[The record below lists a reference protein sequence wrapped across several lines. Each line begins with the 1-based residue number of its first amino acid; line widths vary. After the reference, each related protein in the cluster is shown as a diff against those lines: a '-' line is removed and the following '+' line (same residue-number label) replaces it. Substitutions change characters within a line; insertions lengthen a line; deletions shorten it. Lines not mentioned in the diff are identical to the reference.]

1 MCASGTAASARSWQ
15 SESCV
20 HGLPLQLLHCV
31 GRLFSCP
38 RDRRHRF
45 AIKMFLDL
53 NVMHFLQRFREHLAD
68 VLTLAASPA
77 GDTVFAAGV
86 DQRLAV
92 FQRTTAAA
100 ASTSSPNYKILLY
113 SILERDSIRHLQAS

>member
-1 MCASGTAASARSWQ
+1 M
-15 SESCV
+15 CV
-20 HGLPLQLLHCV
+20 HELPLQLLHCI

-38 RDRRHRF
+38 RDSRHRF
-45 AIKMFLDL
+45 AIKLMLPDL
-53 NVMHFLQRFREHLAD
+53 NIMHSLQRFREHLAD

-100 ASTSSPNYKILLY
+100 AGISSSKYEIFIY
-113 SILERDSIRHLQAS
+113 SILERDSVRHLHAS